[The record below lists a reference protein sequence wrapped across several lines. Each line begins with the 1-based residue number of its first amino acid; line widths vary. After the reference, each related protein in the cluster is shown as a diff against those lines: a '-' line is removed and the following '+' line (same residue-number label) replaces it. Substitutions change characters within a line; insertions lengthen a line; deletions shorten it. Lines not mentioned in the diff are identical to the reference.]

1 MKKLLALTALIL
13 TTTSIAA
20 TIKIEATT
28 RDGFG
33 AWFMPTHQ
41 TATARTSIGNGV
53 ECLNVVKDGK
63 FQIVCQRNGNKF
75 LIYTDNTP
83 QKDAIIA
90 TPQIV
95 VKITTLGEKK

>member
-1 MKKLLALTALIL
+1 MKKLLLGLLLIG
-13 TTTSIAA
+13 SAHA
-20 TIKIEATT
+20 STIKIEATT

-63 FQIVCQRNGNKF
+63 FQMVCQRNGNKF

-95 VKITTLGEKK
+95 VKITTLGKKK

>member
-1 MKKLLALTALIL
+1 MKKLLLGLLLIG
-13 TTTSIAA
+13 SANA
-20 TIKIEATT
+20 STIKIEATT

-63 FQIVCQRNGNKF
+63 FQMVCQRNGNKF

-90 TPQIV
+90 TPEIV

>member
-1 MKKLLALTALIL
+1 MKKLLIGLLLTGNAFG
-13 TTTSIAA
+13 A

-41 TATARTSIGNGV
+41 TATASTSIGNGV

-63 FQIVCQRNGNKF
+63 FQMVCQRNGNKF

-90 TPQIV
+90 TPEMV
-95 VKITTLGEKK
+95 VKITTMEEKTNK